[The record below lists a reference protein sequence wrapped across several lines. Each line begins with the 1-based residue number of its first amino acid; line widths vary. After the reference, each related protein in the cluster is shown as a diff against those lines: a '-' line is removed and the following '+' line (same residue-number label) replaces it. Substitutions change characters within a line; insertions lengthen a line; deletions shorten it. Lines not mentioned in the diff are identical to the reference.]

1 MNVTRRDTNSQIMG
15 LEIGGKKRERLSIE
29 TVRKCVKT
37 DLARFR
43 LKQKDADDRE
53 RWRSQVKAKI
63 AKSGLQR

>member
-1 MNVTRRDTNSQIMG
+1 MG
-15 LEIGGKKRERLSIE
+15 LEICGKKREILSIE

-63 AKSGLQR
+63 AKSGLQI